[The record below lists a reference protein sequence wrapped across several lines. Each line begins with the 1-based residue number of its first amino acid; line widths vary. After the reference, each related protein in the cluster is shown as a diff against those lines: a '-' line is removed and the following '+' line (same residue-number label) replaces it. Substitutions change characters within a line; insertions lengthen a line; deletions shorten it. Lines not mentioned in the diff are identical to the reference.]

1 MWRGP
6 RRGRNLF
13 GHCLR
18 VCVCE
23 MLWFVIFYKNLT
35 ERKKIC
41 DTFITV
47 WIGWYKWKT
56 SVRNPKW
63 NRLSVGRQQK
73 HNSAV
78 WMFYRDKNKR
88 LIFLVRFFYSIKMEP
103 LKRAKQRTNKN
114 IWIELVRNQYQRHAN
129 TDAQQY
135 IHTHEIHWNHFI
147 LSSNV
152 RSLLNYSHMSIFI
165 KICPNILNGDTRIF
179 KFEVCVHKSIM
190 SRFNDW
196 IKKTANNINKQR
208 KWKKKKH
215 LKTIKSFFFFYSKL
229 G

>member
-1 MWRGP
+1 
-6 RRGRNLF
+6 
-13 GHCLR
+13 
-18 VCVCE
+18 
-23 MLWFVIFYKNLT
+23 
-35 ERKKIC
+35 
-41 DTFITV
+41 
-47 WIGWYKWKT
+47 
-56 SVRNPKW
+56 
-63 NRLSVGRQQK
+63 
-73 HNSAV
+73 
-78 WMFYRDKNKR
+78 
-88 LIFLVRFFYSIKMEP
+88 MEP

-215 LKTIKSFFFFYSKL
+215 LKTIKSFFFLFQIGLKPSLKRMANKFGNAKNSIDFNIMKLNYSVIYAKISEK
-229 G
+229 